1 MDFLSGLNPPQR
13 EAVATTEGPV
23 LILAGAGSGK
33 TRVITNRIAHLISAN
48 KVPPFSILAVTFT
61 NKAAAE
67 MRERVS
73 ANLADVELRSQPL
86 VSTFH
91 SFSVRLLRRDG
102 APLAQIRPGF
112 TTTFSIYDDEDQ
124 LAIIKAAYK
133 RMGLDDK
140 AIPHRSAMSQISQS
154 KSLKESPQDLY
165 GRASD
170 PRIMRIA
177 AVYEEYEKALRQAN
191 ALDFDDLLLETVRLL
206 AHDQETRDAWNRRL
220 SYMMIDEYQDTNRS
234 QYELMRL
241 LSQRHDNICVVGDE
255 DQSIYSWR
263 GADIRNILDFE
274 KDFPNAK
281 TIRLEQNYR
290 SSKNLLE
297 AASVVISNNLERK
310 GKWLWTEADE
320 GDQITIYPAQDAEN
334 EALFI
339 ADTTN
344 KIRRQYPNRKVAV
357 LYRTNSQSRQI
368 EEAMR
373 RYNLKYNVVG
383 GISYYQRAEVK
394 DILAYLK
401 LAQSQADSIALQR
414 VINTPARGIGKT
426 TVDQA
431 AQFAAENGISL
442 WDAICRMLEE
452 NQFGTR
458 AHAAINA
465 FRNLVLDLV
474 DSVTELPLHQA
485 LSFIEE
491 RTGYRAM
498 LEQDNTPESLARLEN
513 LNELMNA
520 AREAVERGE
529 TASDFLDHAAL
540 VAQTDAIDEQAQITL
555 MTLHNAKGLEF
566 PVVFL
571 AGMEEKLFP
580 HSRSI
585 TNEAAMEEERRLCY
599 VGMTRAEKRLI
610 LTWAKYRR
618 RFGGGEQ
625 ERSLPSRFLKEIPQN
640 LVINMGVPDDDDVD
654 GDDDGDDDHDDMP
667 SIDVRSDLRVDLT
680 AERDVVRQEAK
691 KNLYT
696 GKTYNSLENVSEF
709 FKQRGVNVPVRGFGG
724 PGARAPEP
732 ARGVGS
738 LSVTGAGASRP
749 GSSGVPGAGAGRPS
763 SAGSPPWDTP
773 ASGPSVK
780 RPGAAG
786 SQTRFGTS
794 PVSGATPTRPAT
806 PIRPAGSGVPARPA
820 NTPSAQ
826 HSLFGDESDAGAA
839 PWDEPA
845 IQLRNAPVPATIPAA
860 KPRAVLPFAPAAPK
874 RPSATGTVVEHPK
887 YGRGTIVRREG
898 GGDDAKV
905 LVSFDRYGL
914 KKLVERFAGLKKV

>member
-13 EAVATTEGPV
+13 EAVATTEGPL

-48 KVPPFSILAVTFT
+48 KVPPFSIMAVTFT
-61 NKAAAE
+61 NKAAGE
-67 MRERVS
+67 MRARVES
-73 ANLADVELRSQPL
+73 HLEGLELQSSPL

-91 SFSVRLLRRDG
+91 SFCVRLLRRDG
-102 APLAQIRPGF
+102 DPLAQIRPGF
-112 TTTFSIYDDEDQ
+112 TRTFSIYDDEDQ
-124 LAIIKAAYK
+124 LSIIKSAYK

-140 AIPHRSAMSQISQS
+140 AIPHRTAMSQISQS
-154 KSLKESPQDLY
+154 KSIKESPQDLY
-165 GRASD
+165 GRATD
-170 PRIMRIA
+170 PKLTRIA

-206 AHDQETRDAWNRRL
+206 AHDQATRDAWNRRL
-220 SYMMIDEYQDTNRS
+220 SYVMIDEYQDTNRS

-290 SSKNLLE
+290 STKNILE
-297 AASVVISNNLERK
+297 AASVVISNNVERK
-310 GKWLWTEADE
+310 GKWLWTESDE

-339 ADTTN
+339 ADTIK
-344 KIRRQYPNRKVAV
+344 KILRQYPDRKVAV

-373 RYNLKYNVVG
+373 RYNIKYNVVG

-394 DILAYLK
+394 DILSYLK
-401 LAQSQADSIALQR
+401 FAQTQTDSIALNR
-414 VINTPARGIGKT
+414 IINTPARGIGKT

-431 AQFAAENGISL
+431 GEYAAANGLSL
-442 WDAICRMLEE
+442 WDAFMALFDDK
-452 NQFGTR
+452 QLGTR
-458 AHAAINA
+458 AHSAVNV
-465 FRNLVLDLV
+465 FRLLV
-474 DSVTELPLHQA
+474 DELAAAVQTKALHEA
-485 LSFIEE
+485 LAFIEE

-498 LEQDNTPESLARLEN
+498 LEQENSVEAQARLEN

-529 TASDFLDHAAL
+529 TVNDFLDHAAL

-571 AGMEEKLFP
+571 AGMEEMLFP

-585 TNEAAMEEERRLCY
+585 LNEAAMEEERRLCY

-610 LTWAKYRR
+610 LSWARYRR
-618 RFGGGEQ
+618 KFGGGEQ
-625 ERSLPSRFLKEIPQN
+625 QRSMPSRFLREIPEN
-640 LVINMGVPDDDDVD
+640 LVINLGVPDDDDED
-654 GDDDGDDDHDDMP
+654 AP
-667 SIDVRSDLRVDLT
+667 SRPQVDLS
-680 AERDVVRQEAK
+680 AERSTVRQEAK

-709 FKQRGVNVPVRGFGG
+709 FKQRGMNVPVKGFGG
-724 PGARAPEP
+724 PNANVPPPPPPPGMVSPPPAP
-732 ARGVGS
+732 ARVVPESRQGGLFGNSDPV
-738 LSVTGAGASRP
+738 ADNSRP
-749 GSSGVPGAGAGRPS
+749 PWEEPVIQRQNQPIPPPKPKMAMPTVP
-763 SAGSPPWDTP
+763 PP
-773 ASGPSVK
+773 
-780 RPGAAG
+780 
-786 SQTRFGTS
+786 
-794 PVSGATPTRPAT
+794 
-806 PIRPAGSGVPARPA
+806 
-820 NTPSAQ
+820 
-826 HSLFGDESDAGAA
+826 
-839 PWDEPA
+839 
-845 IQLRNAPVPATIPAA
+845 
-860 KPRAVLPFAPAAPK
+860 PK
-874 RPSATGTVVEHPK
+874 RPASTGTVVEHPK
-887 YGRGTIVRREG
+887 YGRGTVVRREG
-898 GGDDAKV
+898 DGPDAKV
-905 LVSFDRYGL
+905 VVIFDHYGL
-914 KKLVERFAGLKKV
+914 KKLVEKYAALKKV